1 LAASVIT
8 PVTVLTGFLGSG
20 KTTLLNR
27 ILADPRYADTAVI
40 VNEFGEVAIDH
51 LLVREASENV
61 VVLAGG
67 CICCRVAG
75 DLVRTLRELH
85 RERSAGSIPAFRR
98 AVIETTGLA
107 DPAPL
112 LASMIELPMIAARYS
127 LSGVAATVD
136 AEHGM
141 RTLDEHEEAVK
152 QVALADR
159 LVITKDDLA
168 AAARVAQL
176 EERLRELN
184 PGAPVLRSGLAPIDP
199 AQILDAGLYR
209 PQTRSVDARG
219 WLDAGAYR
227 PAGMSRPSR
236 HDPRIVAFSWRAEE
250 PLAWPDLEEALGT
263 LLDLFGDRILRLKGL
278 ANVGE
283 PGPLALHAVQHA
295 LYPPARLA
303 AWPDEDH
310 GTRLVFVT
318 RDLEAARIT
327 PILDS
332 LSRTP
337 SEFLQR

>member
-1 LAASVIT
+1 MWTRKRSSSGDRDGACCLAKCKGASSAGRRSRDSMWTSIRTCCATRSPRTCCNRRATCARCRKCWATRASPRRRSTRTSTSSTSPRSTTPPTRARAARRRRARPMAASVIT

-20 KTTLLNR
+20 KTTLLKR

-85 RERSAGSIPAFRR
+85 HQRSAGSIPAFRR

-136 AEHGM
+136 AEHRM

-168 AAARVAQL
+168 SAARVAEL
-176 EERLRELN
+176 EERLRALN
-184 PGAPVLRSGLAPIDP
+184 PGARVLRSGLAPIDP
-199 AQILDAGLYR
+199 AQVLDAGLYR
-209 PQTRSVDARG
+209 PETRSVDARG
-219 WLDAGAYR
+219 WLEAGA
-227 PAGMSRPSR
+227 
-236 HDPRIVAFSWRAEE
+236 H
-250 PLAWPDLEEALGT
+250 
-263 LLDLFGDRILRLKGL
+263 
-278 ANVGE
+278 
-283 PGPLALHAVQHA
+283 
-295 LYPPARLA
+295 
-303 AWPDEDH
+303 
-310 GTRLVFVT
+310 
-318 RDLEAARIT
+318 
-327 PILDS
+327 
-332 LSRTP
+332 
-337 SEFLQR
+337 